1 MFLVK
6 GSLKSPYTIVAVALA
21 FVLLGFESISSMNV
35 SIFPKIPTPQV
46 EVLTLLPGLEVHNV
60 EMDLTEQL
68 ERFILQAPYI
78 RSIKSESMI
87 GISLINVRFNSSYS
101 TTS

>member
-1 MFLVK
+1 M
-6 GSLKSPYTIVAVALA
+6 ALA

-87 GISLINVRFNSSYS
+87 GISLINVRFNSSS
-101 TTS
+101 SADPGLPSRHPHHGLSF